1 MGLIT
6 QNAPEGDSTAQT
18 WLSRAKT
25 SVPASFLG
33 TEFVGAFAV
42 QTWETDSGNLALIH
56 PLTATSGTTT
66 AYRALRQ
73 HHGENLAGQY
83 ACLVIPQIRT
93 QVIHPYTPSLL
104 ARDTTGHTDEYE
116 TSWQQ
121 LALVLGQP
129 APYWFHQLRDR
140 DALSGWHPG
149 APPALVPAADIAT
162 PVAALTELA
171 ADEPTGSPAAAVC
184 WHLARDVR
192 RRGHRGVS
200 HNIDELRKEASA
212 GGDAAYLVL
221 GAVPAPLHRPDPEE
235 PSEMVRRAGWLTI
248 TERRDVLAHRV
259 ADFAQSWDAGADW
272 HTGAVTELDPD
283 TCSTAR
289 EWAARLT
296 HAPGDQPPTVLEKL
310 LLDNGNDPERDVLLH
325 DPVAGTPVLHREP
338 GTRRAGMLSFNL
350 QRLLT
355 RSRLATLTLSKGI
368 AWVRT
373 DDGTLWLAP
382 ERDDYGIGYGY
393 SGTGCFTLARLIDA
407 LLDDITAPAVAPDSR
422 GEPPR
427 GLFALLSNSDDT
439 TYTRAQ
445 LIAARTRTV

>member
-6 QNAPEGDSTAQT
+6 QNAPEGGDSTSQT
-18 WLSRAKT
+18 WLSRPKT

-33 TEFVGAFAV
+33 TEFVGTFAV
-42 QTWETDSGNLALIH
+42 QTWGTDSGNLALIH
-56 PLTATSGTTT
+56 PLTAISGTST

-73 HHGENLAGQY
+73 HHGEHLASQY
-83 ACLVIPQIRT
+83 ACLAIPQIRT

-104 ARDTTGHTDEYE
+104 ARDTTGHTEEYE

-140 DALSGWHPG
+140 DALSGWYPG

-171 ADEPTGSPAAAVC
+171 ADEPAGSQAAEVC
-184 WHLARDVR
+184 WYLARDVR

-259 ADFAQSWDAGADW
+259 ADFAQSWNAGADW

-296 HAPGDQPPTVLEKL
+296 HAPRDQPPTVLEKL

-325 DPVAGTPVLHREP
+325 DPVAGTPVLHRQP
-338 GTRRAGMLSFNL
+338 DTPHADMLTFSL
-350 QRLLT
+350 QRLPT
-355 RSRLATLTLSKGI
+355 RSSLATLTLSNGN

-382 ERDDYGIGYGY
+382 ERDGYGIGYGY
-393 SGTGCFTLARLIDA
+393 SGTGCLTLARLVDA
-407 LLDDITAPAVAPDSR
+407 LLDDISAPAAAPDDT
-422 GEPPR
+422 PAPR
-427 GLFALLSNSDDT
+427 GLFALLQKSDDT

-445 LIAARTRTV
+445 LIAARTRTA

>member
-6 QNAPEGDSTAQT
+6 QNAPEGDSTSQT

-25 SVPASFLG
+25 SVPASFLH
-33 TEFVGAFAV
+33 TEFLGTFAV

-73 HHGENLAGQY
+73 HHGESLASQY

-104 ARDTTGHTDEYE
+104 ARDTTAHTEEYE

-184 WHLARDVR
+184 WYLARDVR

-212 GGDAAYLVL
+212 GGDAAHLVL
-221 GAVPAPLHRPDPEE
+221 GAVPAPLQRPDPEE

-259 ADFAQSWDAGADW
+259 ADFAQSWNAGADW

-296 HAPGDQPPTVLEKL
+296 HTPRDQPPTVLEKL

-325 DPVAGTPVLHREP
+325 DPVTGTPVLHREP

-350 QRLLT
+350 QRLPT
-355 RSRLATLTLSKGI
+355 RSQLATLTLSNGN

-382 ERDDYGIGYGY
+382 ERDGYGIGYGY
-393 SGTGCFTLARLIDA
+393 SGTGCLTLARLVDA
-407 LLDDITAPAVAPDSR
+407 LLDDISAPAAAPDDT
-422 GEPPR
+422 EAPR
-427 GLFALLSNSDDT
+427 GLFALLSNSGDT

-445 LIAARTRTV
+445 LIAARTRTA